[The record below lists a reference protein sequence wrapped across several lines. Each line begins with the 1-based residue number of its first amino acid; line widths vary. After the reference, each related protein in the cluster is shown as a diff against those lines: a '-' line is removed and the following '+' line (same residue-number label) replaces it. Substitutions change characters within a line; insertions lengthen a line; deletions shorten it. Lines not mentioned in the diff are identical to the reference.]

1 MRYSIEHGLKHF
13 DFTIGDERYKREWSD
28 RTIMLYDHVAAA
40 SARGLPAAAMV
51 HGHRRLKRFIKQNEA
66 LWSLFSRV
74 RAALGSKSA
83 APAAEDDAPETVR
96 NEPVRKSPP
105 IAPQ

>member
-1 MRYSIEHGLKHF
+1 
-13 DFTIGDERYKREWSD
+13 
-28 RTIMLYDHVAAA
+28 
-40 SARGLPAAAMV
+40 MV

-66 LWSLFSRV
+66 LWSVFFRV
-74 RAALGSKSA
+74 RAALGSKPA
-83 APAAEDDAPETVR
+83 APAAAADDAPETVR